1 MKRIQYYRYGGPE
14 EMQLEATR
22 GLKIGALSI
31 PSPYACRTGL
41 SYFPCK
47 IWRFDPENPY

>member
-1 MKRIQYYRYGGPE
+1 MKRIQYHRYGGPE

-31 PSPYACRTGL
+31 SSPYACGTRWLTHYKPIAQQPGSL
-41 SYFPCK
+41 L
-47 IWRFDPENPY
+47 R